1 MRKVV
6 TILAIVLG
14 MPLIC
19 TMFIKPDKENWKKLE
34 SDTSVINEKF
44 LVIVKEGTGNFAYK
58 PEELT
63 ALMMYCLI
71 PDTITFSSSEDYI
84 AEGSGAAHDPEQE
97 YLKALAVVCR
107 TDIAY
112 IWEKEACPDRLD
124 FDKMELSLSNFS
136 SIYADVVADVNNQNK
151 MNEIRNAVGTT
162 MGAVITK
169 EDRVIAAPFFTTSDA
184 DMLVGESGD
193 GTGLSLNYAYEL
205 ATQGMD
211 FYEILKYFFAEIK
224 IVMYE

>member
-1 MRKVV
+1 MKKIV
-6 TILAIVLG
+6 TILAVILC

-19 TMFIKPDKENWKKLE
+19 TMFIKPDKESWKKPE
-34 SDTSVINEKF
+34 NDTSVINEKF
-44 LVIVKEGTGNFAYK
+44 LVLVKEGTGNFTYK

-63 ALMMYCLI
+63 ALMMYFLI
-71 PDTITFSSSEDYI
+71 PDTILFSSSEDYI

-97 YLKALAVVCR
+97 YLKALAIVCR

-112 IWEKEACPDRLD
+112 IWEKEGCPDRLD
-124 FDKMELSLSNFS
+124 FDKMGLPLSNFS
-136 SIYADVVADVNNQNK
+136 SIYIDVAIASDNQTK
-151 MNEIRNAVGTT
+151 MNEIKNAVETT

-169 EDRVIAAPFFTTSDA
+169 ENNVIAAPFFTTSDA
-184 DMLVGESGD
+184 DMLVGEAGD
-193 GTGLSLNYAYEL
+193 GTGISLNYAYEL
-205 ATQGMD
+205 AAQGMD